1 MGAKEYKMSL
11 LTQKEVCALLK
22 VSRTTLLRLR
32 NEAGLPYVSMGTRL
46 RFDEEAVSEWLKQNA
61 LLSEQTQNQPE
72 NEETGNNNGGNSN
85 E

>member
-11 LTQKEVCALLK
+11 LTQKEACALLK

-46 RFDEEAVSEWLKQNA
+46 RFDEDAVSEWLKQNA
-61 LLSEQTQNQPE
+61 LSDESENKLSED
-72 NEETGNNNGGNSN
+72 EETGNNHGGNTN
-85 E
+85 G